1 MQTERIIEQMF
12 RIGDDL
18 AEKVVART
26 NSLTARDEEE
36 WAYKGAMFFFF
47 CKAYKS
53 YQAIRVLWR
62 EGFAEDAF
70 ILARTIFELAL
81 QTRYMREDP
90 KPRARLFAEHDPVM
104 RYRYYL
110 RLKKLGDAKLVQRI
124 ERNTQ
129 GLEELKRNYDRLQAK
144 YPDNKGWWGQSIA
157 CLAKHLGKE
166 METRYVMIY
175 WRQSNLTHSGST
187 SVKEYINE
195 EQGGLKAKCYP
206 SPSDTAMIP
215 QEATR
220 SFLDIVELAAEALGL
235 NLHTE
240 VGNALAQFRN
250 TVDAN

>member
-1 MQTERIIEQMF
+1 MQTERKIEQMF

-36 WAYKGAMFFFF
+36 LAYKGAMFFFF

-53 YQAIRVLWR
+53 YQAIRVLWK
-62 EGFAEDAF
+62 EGFVEDAF
-70 ILARTIFELAL
+70 ILTRTIFELAL
-81 QTRYMREDP
+81 QARYMREDP

-110 RLKKLGDAKLVQRI
+110 RLKKLGNAKLVQRI
-124 ERNTQ
+124 ESNTE
-129 GLEELKRNYDRLQAK
+129 GLEELKQNYDRLQAK
-144 YPDNKGWWGQSIA
+144 YPENKGWWGKSIA
-157 CLAKHLGKE
+157 SLAKHLGKE
-166 METRYVMIY
+166 METRYAMIY
-175 WRQSNLTHSGST
+175 WIQSNLAHSGST

-206 SPSDTAMIP
+206 SPSNTAMIP
-215 QEATR
+215 QEATLF
-220 SFLDIVELAAEALGL
+220 FLDIVELTAEALGL
-235 NLHTE
+235 NLHTG
-240 VGNALAQFRN
+240 VGNAVAQFRN